1 MKLKTYTG
9 AQIREHRK
17 RLGLNQTEF
26 WGALQITQSGGCRYE
41 SGRDIPEPVQ
51 LLLNLALGAP
61 KASSSILES
70 LRDLLGHG
78 RRAPPPPRS
87 SY

>member
-51 LLLNLALGAP
+51 LLLNLALEP
-61 KASSSILES
+61 PASSTGILES
-70 LRDLLGHG
+70 LRQLLRHG
-78 RRAPPPPRS
+78 RRAAPPARS
-87 SY
+87 SD